1 MSNNDTHSDTAS
13 SIDSRVEGSVSTDI
27 ASTENTSLSGVARD
41 GFPPTADKTQPWK
54 ALGVPEPEEE
64 DWQPAPW
71 NIIGRAWQTVLV
83 TVDMILDLG
92 TINTW

>member
-1 MSNNDTHSDTAS
+1 MSSIENNSDTAS
-13 SIDSRVEGSVSTDI
+13 NFDSRAEGSAYKNT
-27 ASTENTSLSGVARD
+27 AATENTSLSGVDRD
-41 GFPPTADKTQPWK
+41 GFPPAADKTQPWK

-64 DWQPAPW
+64 AWQPAPW
-71 NIIGRAWQTVLV
+71 NLLGRAWKTVLV